1 MNGIWIKRGLL
12 ILLGLA
18 TIALLVWAFR
28 PQPVVVQVAQITHGS
43 FQQVIEEDGK
53 TRIRE
58 RYVVSAPLMGKLQRI
73 TLKAGDRIQQD
84 QVVATILPSAPALL
98 DLRSVA
104 ELTERVGAAVAQQ
117 ARAAAT
123 VARAQAALEKTR
135 ADLNRAQKLAA
146 SRFISPAQL
155 EQSELEVKLSA
166 KELEA
171 AQYAARAAQHDVATA
186 RAALLQSKNGAGAST
201 ATGKTWQIISPVAG
215 KVLKV
220 IQESESVVMVGTPL
234 LEIGNPEDLEI
245 VVDVLTSDAI
255 LIKPGAAVQI
265 WGSDQAA
272 RLQGQV
278 RRVEPSA
285 FTKVSALGVEE
296 QRVNVIIDLTSPPQ
310 QWQTLGDGYRVET
323 RIIVFNTA
331 DAVTVPVSAL
341 FRKDGQWMVFVVSE
355 GRARLRKVNISRQG
369 AGAAMVTNGLQPGE
383 QVVVYPGDGL
393 ADGSRVTVR

>member
-1 MNGIWIKRGLL
+1 ML

-18 TIALLVWAFR
+18 AIALLVWTFR
-28 PQPVVVQVAQITHGS
+28 PQPVAVQVAQVTHGS
-43 FQQVIEEDGK
+43 FQQMIEEDGK
-53 TRIRE
+53 TRVRE

-104 ELTERVGAAVAQQ
+104 ELTERVSAAVAQQ
-117 ARAAAT
+117 ARAAVT

-171 AQYAARAAQHDVATA
+171 AQYAARAAQHNVATA
-186 RAALLQSKNGAGAST
+186 RAAPLQSKNGADAST
-201 ATGKTWQIISPVAG
+201 ATGKTWQIIPPVAG

-220 IQESESVVMVGTPL
+220 LQESESVVTMGTPL
-234 LEIGNPEDLEI
+234 LEIGNPEDQEI
-245 VVDVLTSDAI
+245 VVDVLTSDAT
-255 LIKPGAAVQI
+255 LIKPGDAVQI
-265 WGSDQAA
+265 MGGDQAA

-278 RRVEPSA
+278 RQVEPSA

-296 QRVNVIIDLTSPPQ
+296 QRVNVIVDLISPAQ
-310 QWQTLGDGYRVET
+310 QWQTLGNGYRVET

-341 FRKDGQWMVFVVSE
+341 FRKDGQWMVFVFTE

-369 AGAAMVTNGLQPGE
+369 VGEAMVTSGLQSGE
-383 QVVVYPGDGL
+383 RVVVYPGDRL